1 VDSQY
6 PVYALSIPEVY
17 KEWTWTSHYP
27 DHVELRQYF
36 DHVES
41 ILHVKKDCVF
51 DSKVVEAVWD
61 TESSTWTIR
70 CDTGKTFQTRF
81 WTACTGFA
89 AKRYFPDWEGLED
102 FRGTIHHSSFW
113 PEDGVDVKGKRVAV
127 IGTGATG
134 VQITQEVGASYRVS
148 HQSIFEGLTLYSG
161 PGKSGTM
168 AI

>member
-113 PEDGVDVKGKRVAV
+113 PEEGVDVRGKRVAV

-148 HQSIFEGLTLYSG
+148 HQSIFEGLTLFSG
-161 PGKSGTM
+161 PEKSGTM